1 MDLSGKVNAIILAY
15 ALKSGFQVY
24 YTNIKAQKIYRFT
37 VKIFEMILTSLK
49 VEDKLKRAPFF

>member
-1 MDLSGKVNAIILAY
+1 MILAY

-24 YTNIKAQKIYRFT
+24 YTNIKAQKINNFT
-37 VKIFEMILTSLK
+37 VKSFEMVLTSLK